1 LRDQRVFEWA
11 KDQGFAV
18 AVAMAGGY
26 SRPIEQTV
34 MAHVQTIRAG
44 LKVFSAD

>member
-1 LRDQRVFEWA
+1 
-11 KDQGFAV
+11 
-18 AVAMAGGY
+18 MAGGY